1 MVRQDTVMLEE
12 GFVVEEG
19 ELINKRSVVLMNPDE
34 CPENKVSSGCG
45 NQIFQLEIHIMIEGC
60 GAEDSSKRKLAKE
73 VLGNEVLFT
82 PIYKLDLVS

>member
-1 MVRQDTVMLEE
+1 MVRQNTVMLEE

-45 NQIFQLEIHIMIEGC
+45 N
-60 GAEDSSKRKLAKE
+60 
-73 VLGNEVLFT
+73 
-82 PIYKLDLVS
+82 